1 MLNIILGIIVAF
13 ISGVVISPVL
23 IPFLRKLKFGQ
34 EILEIGPNWHKS
46 KSGTPTMGGIAF
58 IAAISLC
65 MIIFKAD
72 LSAYIVFA
80 FALICGIVGFTDD
93 FIKVYLKRN
102 MGFNVKQKTM
112 CLAIAI
118 VLFVLSL
125 KFLNITDTNVYIPFF
140 RVYIDFG
147 IWYYPIVIIGI
158 FYMVNSVNLTDGID
172 GLAGSVTAIVLVFY
186 TVTCFMLGNTG
197 LSVLSAASL
206 GAVISFLVFNLHP
219 AKMFMG
225 DTGSLFLGGLVT
237 GIAVAMKNPLII
249 VIAGLIYVIESLSVV
264 IQVASFKLTGKRVFK
279 MSPIHHHFEMCGFSE
294 NKIVIMFSLVT
305 LLMCVAGFFGIVN
318 I

>member
-1 MLNIILGIIVAF
+1 MLNIVLGIIVAF
-13 ISGVVISPVL
+13 ITGVIISPFL

-80 FALICGIVGFTDD
+80 FALICGIIGFTDD

-112 CLAIAI
+112 CLVIAI
-118 VLFVLSL
+118 VLFVLGL

-140 RVYIDFG
+140 RVYVDFG

-186 TVTCFMLGNTG
+186 TIICFMLGNMG
-197 LSVLSAASL
+197 LSLLSAASL

-249 VIAGLIYVIESLSVV
+249 VIAGIIYVIESLSVV
-264 IQVASFKLTGKRVFK
+264 IQVTSFKLTGKRVFK

-294 NKIVIMFSLVT
+294 NKIVIIFSLVT
-305 LLMCVAGFFGIVN
+305 LIMCVLGFFGTVN